1 MKSMVSRSVVWA
13 SLSLFLIAAAISV
26 GQSVGTMIGKA
37 EAQALIQ
44 TFQGHV
50 ATDASS
56 VIDKVRP
63 LLKPTHILSRVA
75 TSQSTR
81 KYLTVAA
88 PPQFETQTD

>member
-44 TFQGHV
+44 NFSRSTLRQMRV
-50 ATDASS
+50 PSS
-56 VIDKVRP
+56 TKSGP
-63 LLKPTHILSRVA
+63 C
-75 TSQSTR
+75 
-81 KYLTVAA
+81 
-88 PPQFETQTD
+88 